1 MEFIIW
7 ILILSSLYVTAGL
20 GVLFLAGLVWAPV
33 AGLISGVSAA
43 VSSRNGGIALRN
55 AVKGGFY
62 SMLFVFPWIYLIFRT
77 YGKTAPYPIVIIGYV
92 VIYISWLFGPI
103 ALSFVLFYVFSSPE
117 VSSNNPFLDDSEER
131 VTQITVLIGSAMSL
145 LANVIFWMKSLRD
158 IRQSRINDKSHS
170 RSYIMPFVYPA
181 VLMILSFL
189 IFTILD
195 WGLRYIVR

>member
-1 MEFIIW
+1 MMEFIIW

-77 YGKTAPYPIVIIGYV
+77 YGKTAPTALVRLGYV

-103 ALSFVLFYVFSSPE
+103 ALSFVLFYVFS

-131 VTQITVLIGSAMSL
+131 VTQITVLVGSAISL

-158 IRQSRINDKSHS
+158 IRQAHINDKSHS